1 MVLQEESMMKL
12 IDTWTENE
20 NTSLSF
26 MQKSML
32 SFKLEKK
39 PKELLFMYILPSCFL
54 LFVMSVANLRKH
66 EGRIY
71 IKSSSFGFFSSLKDS
86 IDFCMNDKLVFSF
99 MQKSM
104 LSFKLEK
111 KPKEL
116 LFMYIL
122 PSCFLL
128 FVMSVANLLSK
139 QELKRLSEGY

>member
-54 LFVMSVANLRKH
+54 LFVMSVANL
-66 EGRIY
+66 
-71 IKSSSFGFFSSLKDS
+71 
-86 IDFCMNDKLVFSF
+86 
-99 MQKSM
+99 
-104 LSFKLEK
+104 
-111 KPKEL
+111 
-116 LFMYIL
+116 
-122 PSCFLL
+122 
-128 FVMSVANLLSK
+128 LSK
-139 QELKRLSEGY
+139 QELKRLSDYSLMSMKSALKDGPTLSISPKQCVEKPV